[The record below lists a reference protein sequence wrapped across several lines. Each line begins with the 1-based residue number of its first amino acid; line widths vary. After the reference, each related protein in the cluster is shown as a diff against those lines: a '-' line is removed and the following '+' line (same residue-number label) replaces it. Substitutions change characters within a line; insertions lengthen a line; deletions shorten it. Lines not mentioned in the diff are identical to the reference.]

1 MKNNYYFNRSLGNI
15 YIKPSVK
22 SEVSSQILYGEKFS
36 IISKNKKWVK
46 IKTSY
51 DRYIG
56 YLKNDKFIKNLKLT
70 HKIFRLKSQV
80 FKKLNNKFV
89 PTNQFIYFA
98 SRIMIRNK
106 NASFIEFDKNKWIK
120 KKNIKKIN
128 HVEKNFT
135 KIFKLFLKTKYL
147 WGGKSCDGI
156 DCSALIQMYYY
167 YNNLFFPRDT
177 KDQIKYCKKK
187 SKKNYKPGTIIFWK
201 GHVGICLK
209 NNTFIHAYGPRKKV
223 LIMKTDQAINLIQK
237 TAKLKVKKI
246 SNIVNY

>member
-1 MKNNYYFNRSLGNI
+1 MKNNFYFNQSLRNI

-36 IISKNKKWVK
+36 IILKNKKWIK

-51 DRYIG
+51 DKYIG
-56 YLKNDKFIKNLKLT
+56 YIKNDKFLKNLKPT
-70 HKIFRLKSQV
+70 HKIFKLKSQV

-89 PTNQFIYFA
+89 PINQFIYFA
-98 SRIMIRNK
+98 SRMVLRSKSVN
-106 NASFIEFDKNKWIK
+106 FIEFDKNKWIK
-120 KKNIKKIN
+120 KKDIKKIN

-135 KIFKLFLKTKYL
+135 KIFKLFLKTRYL

-187 SKKNYKPGTIIFWK
+187 SKIDYKPGNIIFWR

-223 LIMKTDQAINLIQK
+223 LIMKTDQTISLIKK
-237 TAKLKVKKI
+237 TAELEVKKI
-246 SNIVNY
+246 SNIRNY

>member
-1 MKNNYYFNRSLGNI
+1 VKNNFYFNRSLSNI
-15 YIKPSVK
+15 YIKPSNK
-22 SEVSSQILYGEKFS
+22 SKISSQILYGERFL

-51 DRYIG
+51 DEYIG
-56 YLKNDKFIKNLKLT
+56 YIKNDKFIQNFKPT
-70 HKIFRLKSQV
+70 HKIFKLKSQI
-80 FKKLNNKFV
+80 FEKLNNKFV
-89 PTNQFIYFA
+89 PINQYIYFA
-98 SRIMIRNK
+98 SRIMSKKQKSN
-106 NASFIEFDKNKWIK
+106 FIEFDKNKWIK
-120 KKNIKKIN
+120 KKDVKKID

-135 KIFKLFLKTKYL
+135 KIFKLFLKIKYL

-156 DCSALIQMYYY
+156 DCSGLIQIYYY

-187 SKKNYKPGTIIFWK
+187 SKIDYTIGNIIFWE

-223 LIMKTDQAINLIQK
+223 LIMKTDQAINLIKK
-237 TAKLKVKKI
+237 TAKLEIKKV
-246 SNIVNY
+246 SNIKHY

>member
-1 MKNNYYFNRSLGNI
+1 MKNNFYLNCSLQNV
-15 YIKPSVK
+15 YIKPSND
-22 SEVSSQILYGEKFS
+22 SGVSSQILYGERFL

-51 DRYIG
+51 DNYTGFI
-56 YLKNDKFIKNLKLT
+56 KNDKFIKDFRPT
-70 HKIFRLKSQV
+70 HKIFKLKSQV
-80 FKKLNNKFV
+80 FKKLKNKLI
-89 PTNQFIYFA
+89 PLNKFIYFA
-98 SRIMIRNK
+98 SRIMLKKQDTN
-106 NASFIEFDKNKWIK
+106 FIEFDKNRWIK
-120 KKNIKKIN
+120 KKDVKRIS
-128 HVEKNFT
+128 HVDKNFT
-135 KIFKLFLKTKYL
+135 KIFKLFLETKYL
-147 WGGKSCDGI
+147 WGGKSCNGI